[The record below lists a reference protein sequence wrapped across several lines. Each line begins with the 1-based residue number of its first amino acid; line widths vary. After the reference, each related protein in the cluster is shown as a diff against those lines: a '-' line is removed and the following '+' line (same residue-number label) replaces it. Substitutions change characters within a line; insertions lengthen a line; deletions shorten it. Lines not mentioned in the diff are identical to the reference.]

1 MANQK
6 DYYLMQNVGKSK
18 YVVNF
23 HDGEKTHPDGS
34 KFYDIK
40 ILRNKKALASFIRQL
55 KRDGYTLR

>member
-1 MANQK
+1 
-6 DYYLMQNVGKSK
+6 MQNVGKSK